1 MKVIRIGLICLFSLT
16 VVLFIITVFLEL
28 FKKDDTVPEI
38 LCDSPKI
45 VMKLNDTEDK
55 LLEGV
60 RAVDE
65 KDGDI
70 TDKIIVEC
78 ISNFIEPG
86 IARVTYAVADEDN
99 HVVKYTRSVVY
110 EDYVSPRF
118 TLESDLVFQAGST
131 VNILNYLGAV
141 DVIDGDI
148 SNKVRVTSS
157 DLTTTSEGV
166 YHIAAKISNSRGDS
180 SELELPVY
188 ITARDP
194 MLPVVELNEYIIYLP
209 KGGTFEPNR
218 YLKSV
223 TAAGAQEPME
233 DPQVQVDSPINMMRE
248 GVYQVTYRAQ
258 DENGREGHAILTV
271 VVEE

>member
-55 LLEGV
+55 LLEGI

-70 TDKIIVEC
+70 TDKIIVEY

-99 HVVKYTRSVVY
+99 HVAKYTRNVVY

-118 TLESDLVFQAGST
+118 TLESDLVFQAGTT

-209 KGGTFEPNR
+209 KGGVFAPEQ

-233 DPQVQVDSPINMMRE
+233 DPQVQVDSPINMMQE

>member
-1 MKVIRIGLICLFSLT
+1 MKIIRIGLMSLFAVT
-16 VVLFIITVFLEL
+16 AALFIFTIFLEL
-28 FKKDDTVPEI
+28 FQKDDSIPEI
-38 LCDSPKI
+38 ICDSPKI
-45 VMKLNDTEDK
+45 VMKLDDTEDK
-55 LLEGV
+55 LLEGI
-60 RAVDE
+60 RALDE

-70 TDKIIVEC
+70 TDRIIVEY

-99 HVVKYTRSVVY
+99 HVAKYTRNVVY

-118 TLESDLVFQAGST
+118 TLKSDLVFQAGSS
-131 VNILNYLGAV
+131 VRLLNYLGAV

-157 DLTTTSEGV
+157 DLVTTSEGV
-166 YHIAAKISNSRGDS
+166 YHIAAKISNSRGDTS
-180 SELELPVY
+180 TLELPVY

-194 MLPVVELNEYIIYLP
+194 MVPVVELNEYLIYLP
-209 KGGTFEPNR
+209 KGGVFSSDK

-223 TAAGAQEPME
+223 TAAGAQKPME
-233 DPQVQVDSPINMMRE
+233 NPEVQVDSPINMMQA
-248 GVYQVTYRAQ
+248 GVYQVTYRAF
-258 DENGREGHAILTV
+258 DANGREGHAILTV

>member
-1 MKVIRIGLICLFSLT
+1 MILFTLT
-16 VVLFIITVFLEL
+16 IALFAVTIFLEL
-28 FKKDDTVPEI
+28 FRKDDTVPEI

-45 VMKLNDTEDK
+45 VMKIDDTEEK
-55 LLEGV
+55 LLEGI
-60 RAVDE
+60 RAIDE

-70 TDKIIVEC
+70 TDKIIVEY

-86 IARVTYAVADEDN
+86 VARVTYAVADEDN
-99 HVVKYTRSVVY
+99 HVAKYTRSVVY

-118 TLESDLVFQAGST
+118 TLESDLVFQAGTT
-131 VNILNYLGAV
+131 VNILNILGAE

-148 SNKVRVTSS
+148 SNKVRITSS
-157 DLTTTSEGV
+157 DLVTTSEGV

-180 SELELPVY
+180 SALELPVY
-188 ITARDP
+188 ITPRDP
-194 MLPVVELNEYIIYLP
+194 MLPVVELNEYLVYLP
-209 KGGTFEPNR
+209 KGGIFNSDR

-223 TAAGAQEPME
+223 TAAGAQKPME
-233 DPQVQVDSPINMMRE
+233 NPQIQVDSPINMMRA
-248 GVYQVTYRAQ
+248 GVYQVTYRAS